1 MKEDIAGYSDNTVT
15 SSDKDAITQ
24 LQQDILD
31 FIFSG
36 NLTEEE
42 KAEMQT
48 QADKCESL
56 RDKIEQTAQAV
67 ADLEEA
73 LKDYDPSIVTSGDK
87 KTIEQ
92 FKEDLQSLINSGNL
106 TEEEKAEMEEL
117 VNSCDTMLEEIT
129 AAGNAGTTENTH
141 KVEDI
146 TSDNVNPK
154 DKENLISAKE
164 DLENALESFGGNY
177 TESEKKDLQD
187 KLEQINGALESLEKT
202 ENVQEAITAL
212 PDTVALGD
220 AGTEHLIHAAKEQY
234 DALTVHEKSLISE
247 ELKEKL
253 EHLLGA
259 LLDYR
264 IIAGND
270 SKWTVGADNAIT
282 MTANGPIEKFVG
294 IKVDGK
300 TVDAVY
306 YTVKSGSTIITL
318 KPSYLN
324 ALSVGKHTLTVIY
337 TDGETSG
344 EFEIIKNCETTTPG
358 TGDSSNIML
367 WAALLFV
374 SGGMLSA
381 MMYRKEKNRQSKLN
395 IRLYLNKGVRI
406 IDRL

>member
-1 MKEDIAGYSDNTVT
+1 MKEQIESIDLE
-15 SSDKDAITQ
+15 DATEDEKAA
-24 LQQDILD
+24 LQEILD
-31 FIFSG
+31 
-36 NLTEEE
+36 
-42 KAEMQT
+42 
-48 QADKCESL
+48 KCDDLVE
-56 RDKIEQTAQAV
+56 KIEESAQAG
-67 ADLEEA
+67 
-73 LKDYDPSIVTSGDK
+73 S
-87 KTIEQ
+87 
-92 FKEDLQSLINSGNL
+92 
-106 TEEEKAEMEEL
+106 
-117 VNSCDTMLEEIT
+117 
-129 AAGNAGTTENTH
+129 TENTD

-212 PDTVALGD
+212 PDTVAPGD

-282 MTANGPIEKFVG
+282 MTANGPVEKFVG

-306 YTVKSGSTIITL
+306 YTVKSGSAIITL

-381 MMYRKEKNRQSKLN
+381 MMYRKKEQAK
-395 IRLYLNKGVRI
+395 
-406 IDRL
+406 